1 MVRSLKM
8 FVSCIVMLFITNL
21 RAAEPWALWS
31 NFLDLANST
40 FKVPDV
46 SSTQNEINGSGFTF
60 NKGSGVVNSDGY
72 MSTVGGEGEAP
83 YIDFNKVMNIG
94 YNSNPFTVVTTLKM
108 PASLPDGNTLVKP
121 LFMPRKLEIQV

>member
-1 MVRSLKM
+1 MASRIKI
-8 FVSCIVMLFITNL
+8 FVCCFALFFISDL

-40 FKVPDV
+40 SKAPDV

-72 MSTVGGEGEAP
+72 MSTVGGEWEAP
-83 YIDFNKVMNIG
+83 YIDFNMIIAESFFFRNK
-94 YNSNPFTVVTTLKM
+94 KM
-108 PASLPDGNTLVKP
+108 PSCKGGH
-121 LFMPRKLEIQV
+121 LFVLRM

>member
-40 FKVPDV
+40 SKAPDV
-46 SSTQNEINGSGFTF
+46 SSTRNEINGSGFTF
-60 NKGSGVVNSDGY
+60 NKFRNC
-72 MSTVGGEGEAP
+72 
-83 YIDFNKVMNIG
+83 F
-94 YNSNPFTVVTTLKM
+94 
-108 PASLPDGNTLVKP
+108 
-121 LFMPRKLEIQV
+121 